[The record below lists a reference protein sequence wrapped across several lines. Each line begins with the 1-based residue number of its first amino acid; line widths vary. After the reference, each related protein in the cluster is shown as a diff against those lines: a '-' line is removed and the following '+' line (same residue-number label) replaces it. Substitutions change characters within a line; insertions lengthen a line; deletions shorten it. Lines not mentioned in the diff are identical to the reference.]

1 MGMPENRPLKDYQ
14 REFVHNIVNQ
24 GMSRED
30 SYCLV
35 MDIKRCRQNEREI
48 TQKATRELLKP
59 NVNAYYIGLLEEVRE
74 KEQGKALWTRELA
87 TEKLLRLAERAEQE
101 IYQNGEKITMSR
113 MNAILQP
120 VKELNLMNGYNQIN
134 NKVEGTLVQIFGED
148 DLLD

>member
-1 MGMPENRPLKDYQ
+1 MSSENRPLKDYQ

-24 GMSRED
+24 GMDKVD

-35 MDIKRCRQNEREI
+35 MGINKCRQNIREV
-48 TQKATRELLKP
+48 TDKAKKELLKP
-59 NVNAYYIGLLEEVRE
+59 NVNAYYIGLLNEVRE
-74 KEQGKALWTRELA
+74 KEQGKAIWTRELA
-87 TEKLLRLAERAEQE
+87 TEKLIKLAEKAEQE
-101 IYQNGEKITMSR
+101 IYENGEKITMSR

-120 VKELNLMNGYNQIN
+120 IKELNLMNGYNQIN